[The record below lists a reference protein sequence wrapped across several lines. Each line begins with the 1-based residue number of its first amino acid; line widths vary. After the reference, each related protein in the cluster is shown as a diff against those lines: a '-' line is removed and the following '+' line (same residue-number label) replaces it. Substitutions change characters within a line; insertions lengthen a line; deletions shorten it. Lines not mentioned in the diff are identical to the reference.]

1 MTVCPTNK
9 TFSSDPFISL
19 RGNPLIFR
27 SLSKGFHPG
36 IGFAKS
42 NPAIDLLTRRTD
54 RHEVCPARAQIAPTK
69 RVLGGT
75 DKSGAAPICILCHGQ
90 AAGALRRLV
99 LPKHPLEKILVRAA
113 VRPLSGCSSMRCGPL
128 ARATDW
134 EPFSSAWAAKRSSS
148 VPRTSAFVS

>member
-36 IGFAKS
+36 IVFAKS

-54 RHEVCPARAQIAPTK
+54 RHEVYPARTQIAP
-69 RVLGGT
+69 
-75 DKSGAAPICILCHGQ
+75 KSEFLEAPT
-90 AAGALRRLV
+90 
-99 LPKHPLEKILVRAA
+99 
-113 VRPLSGCSSMRCGPL
+113 SL
-128 ARATDW
+128 AQPQFA
-134 EPFSSAWAAKRSSS
+134 SSATAKQQ
-148 VPRTSAFVS
+148 VPFDA